1 MSAHEQG
8 DEVPSA
14 GAAAASAPTAGEGQQ
29 SEQRALEET
38 IRELKDLK
46 ATINTL
52 DTKIKSDEAKAD
64 TMEDKAERVA
74 LRRAIAANTERLN
87 LLEVERAELRH
98 EIKQLSAPVEQP
110 TAAGETLSYLV
121 LTLALTHRLA
131 SQGITR
137 APLATRT

>member
-14 GAAAASAPTAGEGQQ
+14 GAAAAPAPTAGERQQ
-29 SEQRALEET
+29 SKQHALEEKMRKLEAD
-38 IRELKDLK
+38 IEQLK
-46 ATINTL
+46 
-52 DTKIKSDEAKAD
+52 TKIALGEAKAD
-64 TMEDKAERVA
+64 NTKNEALELE
-74 LRRAIAANTERLN
+74 LRRAITEAFTRMN
-87 LLEVERAELRH
+87 LLEVERAELRQD
-98 EIKQLSAPVEQP
+98 IKKLSAPVEQP